1 MAGEQK
7 SRLEKLIVDLE
18 SRAQLLSKQL
28 LIVDS
33 EKLKYNELVE
43 NYETKLKGLRE
54 EIRLVKS
61 KAIEEAKEIINKA
74 NSVIENQLRKL
85 SNDKPIRYPSSRANR
100 KSR

>member
-28 LIVDS
+28 MIVDS

-43 NYETKLKGLRE
+43 NYEAKVKGLRE
-54 EIRLVKS
+54 EIKLVKS

-74 NSVIENQLRKL
+74 NSVIEKVN
-85 SNDKPIRYPSSRANR
+85 
-100 KSR
+100 